1 MMMKNKDFKYALFIL
16 SIAFV
21 LSVSFR
27 ATAHSTEPNPE
38 NVEIFHIWSGD
49 YPVARLALLP
59 DGQRDS
65 SAGFIDNAET
75 LASVWINFK
84 PGEAVPA
91 VDFIQNLIL
100 FVRNTQFYNRIS
112 ISRVVLKDG
121 MAEIE
126 AMETMSAMPI
136 EDKVGMSLAV
146 VPRKNIRKIKTGDAI
161 IELPDK

>member
-1 MMMKNKDFKYALFIL
+1 MIVYSSESGNRDVVIL
-16 SIAFV
+16 H
-21 LSVSFR
+21 
-27 ATAHSTEPNPE
+27 T
-38 NVEIFHIWSGD
+38 WSGD
-49 YPVARLALLP
+49 YPVDRLALLP

-75 LASVWINFK
+75 LASVWKNFT
-84 PGEAVPA
+84 PGETVPA
-91 VDFIQNLIL
+91 VDFTQNLIL

-112 ISRVVLKDG
+112 IGRVVMKDG

-136 EDKVGMSLAV
+136 EEKVGMSLAV